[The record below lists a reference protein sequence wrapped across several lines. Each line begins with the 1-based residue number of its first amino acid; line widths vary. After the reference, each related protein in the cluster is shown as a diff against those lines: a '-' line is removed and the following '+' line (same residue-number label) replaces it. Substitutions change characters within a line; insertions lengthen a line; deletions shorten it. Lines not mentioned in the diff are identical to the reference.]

1 MCSRKEHYWDLS
13 RTHQCNAWRLV
24 DVFLKVPAAK
34 QMKRKKNN
42 SVAPWGNSLKFLSWD
57 DDNNDKDDSSKKLIS
72 STIHEWYDAKH
83 RKSSIEEIE
92 FINSIKV
99 THCPYC
105 GSVRFIKFGRY
116 GNGYQRYNCKD
127 CKGLFSTLTGT
138 IFDCKK
144 IPISEWIEYLIH
156 LFEFHSITTSARDNR
171 NAVSTGRY
179 WLFKVF
185 AVLEDIQ
192 DDIILEDKIYLDEMF
207 FPVVKS
213 KEVLKDGKKL
223 KGISRNKIA
232 VACAFDN
239 HDHLYIKVEYTSKPS
254 DTSTWDALGS
264 HIQPGSH
271 LIPDG
276 ERSHG
281 VLIRNLNLSEEVYK
295 TAYTLNLK
303 DEDNPLDP
311 INRLHALAKR
321 FMKSHG
327 GYNRD
332 NLQDWMNLIWFIL
345 SKPQNRYEKIRK
357 FFNIAVCTHKR
368 VKYRDVMSKRS
379 DE

>member
-1 MCSRKEHYWDLS
+1 
-13 RTHQCNAWRLV
+13 
-24 DVFLKVPAAK
+24 
-34 QMKRKKNN
+34 MKRKKNN

-57 DDNNDKDDSSKKLIS
+57 DDNDKVDPSKKLIS
-72 STIHEWYDAKH
+72 STVHEWYDAKH
-83 RKSSIEEIE
+83 RKNSIEEIK

-105 GSVRFIKFGRY
+105 GSIRFIKFGRY

-127 CKGLFSTLTGT
+127 CRNLFSPLTGT
-138 IFDCKK
+138 IFDSKK

-171 NAVSTGRY
+171 NAISTGRY

-254 DTSTWDALGS
+254 DTSTWNALGS
-264 HIQPGSH
+264 HIKPGSH
-271 LIPDG
+271 LIHDG

-281 VLIRNLNLSEEVYK
+281 VLIRNLNLTEEVYK

-311 INRLHALAKR
+311 INKIHALSKR

-332 NLQDWMNLIWFIL
+332 NLQSWMNLIWFIL

>member
-13 RTHQCNAWRLV
+13 RMHQCNAWRLV
-24 DVFLKVPAAK
+24 DAFLKVPAAK

-42 SVAPWGNSLKFLSWD
+42 SAAPWGNSLKFLSWD
-57 DDNNDKDDSSKKLIS
+57 DDINKDDPSKKLIS
-72 STIHEWYDAKH
+72 STVHEWYDAKH
-83 RKSSIEEIE
+83 RKNSIEEIK

-105 GSVRFIKFGRY
+105 GSIRFIKFGRY

-127 CKGLFSTLTGT
+127 FRNLFSPLTGT
-138 IFDCKK
+138 IFDYKK

-185 AVLEDIQ
+185 AILEDIQ

-264 HIQPGSH
+264 HIKPGSH
-271 LIPDG
+271 LIHDG

-281 VLIRNLNLSEEVYK
+281 VLIRNLNLTEEVYK

-303 DEDNPLDP
+303 DEDNPLNP
-311 INRLHALAKR
+311 INKIHALSKR

-332 NLQDWMNLIWFIL
+332 NLQSWMNLIWFIL

>member
-1 MCSRKEHYWDLS
+1 
-13 RTHQCNAWRLV
+13 
-24 DVFLKVPAAK
+24 
-34 QMKRKKNN
+34 MKRKKNN

-57 DDNNDKDDSSKKLIS
+57 DDINKDDPSKKLIS
-72 STIHEWYDAKH
+72 STVHEWYDAKH
-83 RKSSIEEIE
+83 RKNSKEEIE
-92 FINSIKV
+92 FINSVKV
-99 THCPYC
+99 NMCPRC
-105 GSVRFIKFGRY
+105 GNTSIVKNGFYK
-116 GNGYQRYNCKD
+116 NGYQKYICKE
-127 CKGLFSTLTGT
+127 CKTSFSPLTDT

-264 HIQPGSH
+264 HIKPGSH
-271 LIPDG
+271 LIHDG

-281 VLIRNLNLSEEVYK
+281 VLIRNLNLTEEVYK

-368 VKYRDVMSKRS
+368 VKYRDVMSKKS

>member
-1 MCSRKEHYWDLS
+1 
-13 RTHQCNAWRLV
+13 
-24 DVFLKVPAAK
+24 
-34 QMKRKKNN
+34 MKRKKNN
-42 SVAPWGNSLKFLSWD
+42 STAPWGNSLKFLSWD
-57 DDNNDKDDSSKKLIS
+57 DDINKDDPSKKLIS
-72 STIHEWYDAKH
+72 STVHEWYDAKH
-83 RKSSIEEIE
+83 RKNSIEEIK

-105 GSVRFIKFGRY
+105 GSIRFIKFGRY

-127 CKGLFSTLTGT
+127 CKGFFSPLTDT
-138 IFDCKK
+138 IFDSKK

-264 HIQPGSH
+264 HIKPGSH
-271 LIPDG
+271 LIHDG

-303 DEDNPLDP
+303 DEDNPLNP

-368 VKYRDVMSKRS
+368 VKYRDVMSKKS

>member
-1 MCSRKEHYWDLS
+1 M
-13 RTHQCNAWRLV
+13 HQCNAWRLV

-57 DDNNDKDDSSKKLIS
+57 DDSNKNDPSKKLIS
-72 STIHEWYDAKH
+72 STVHEWYDAKH
-83 RKSSIEEIE
+83 RKNSKEEIE
-92 FINSIKV
+92 FINSVKV
-99 THCPYC
+99 NMCPRC
-105 GSVRFIKFGRY
+105 GNTSIVKNGFYK
-116 GNGYQRYNCKD
+116 NGYQKYICKE
-127 CKGLFSTLTGT
+127 CKTSFSPLTDT
-138 IFDCKK
+138 IFDYKK

-171 NAVSTGRY
+171 NAISTGRY

-185 AVLEDIQ
+185 TVLEDIQ

-264 HIQPGSH
+264 HIKPGSH
-271 LIPDG
+271 LIHDG

-281 VLIRNLNLSEEVYK
+281 ILIRKLGLTEEYYK

>member
-1 MCSRKEHYWDLS
+1 
-13 RTHQCNAWRLV
+13 
-24 DVFLKVPAAK
+24 
-34 QMKRKKNN
+34 
-42 SVAPWGNSLKFLSWD
+42 
-57 DDNNDKDDSSKKLIS
+57 
-72 STIHEWYDAKH
+72 
-83 RKSSIEEIE
+83 
-92 FINSIKV
+92 
-99 THCPYC
+99 
-105 GSVRFIKFGRY
+105 
-116 GNGYQRYNCKD
+116 
-127 CKGLFSTLTGT
+127 
-138 IFDCKK
+138 
-144 IPISEWIEYLIH
+144 
-156 LFEFHSITTSARDNR
+156 
-171 NAVSTGRY
+171 
-179 WLFKVF
+179 
-185 AVLEDIQ
+185 
-192 DDIILEDKIYLDEMF
+192 MF

-264 HIQPGSH
+264 HIKPGSH
-271 LIPDG
+271 LIHDG

-281 VLIRNLNLSEEVYK
+281 VLIRNLNLTEEVYK

-311 INRLHALAKR
+311 INRLHALSKK

-368 VKYRDVMSKRS
+368 VKYRDVMSKRN